1 MSKYIDNVNKFITE
15 RKIKQTYISMKSGIE
30 IRKLSRILSGV
41 QDVNSTDMEK
51 IAGALGQKV
60 SYFLNEHF
68 VVEKP
73 DDNMYQENAFYIG
86 GASEEQKTLARNLIE
101 LIESADEVL
110 SVQDDVIAAITEW

>member
-15 RKIKQTYISMKSGIE
+15 RKIKQTYVSMKSGIE

-51 IAGALGQKV
+51 IAGALGQNAA
-60 SYFLNEHF
+60 YFLDEHF
-68 VVEKP
+68 EVEKP

-86 GASEEQKTLARNLIE
+86 GPSEEQRTLARNLIE
-101 LIESADEVL
+101 LIECADEVL
-110 SVQDDVIAAITEW
+110 SAQDDVIAAITEW

>member
-51 IAGALGQKV
+51 IAGALGQNV
-60 SYFLNEHF
+60 AYFLNEHF
-68 VVEKP
+68 VVEKS
-73 DDNMYQENAFYIG
+73 DDNMYQENDLYIG
-86 GASEEQKTLARNLIE
+86 GASEEQKNLARNLIE

-110 SVQDDVIAAITEW
+110 SAQDDVIAAIAEW